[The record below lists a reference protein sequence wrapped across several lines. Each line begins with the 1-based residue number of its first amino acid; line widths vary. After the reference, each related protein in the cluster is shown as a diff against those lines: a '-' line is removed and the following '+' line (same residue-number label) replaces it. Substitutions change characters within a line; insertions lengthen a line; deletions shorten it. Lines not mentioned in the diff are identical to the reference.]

1 MAKASHSGEWPQ
13 MRIAVLAAASVRYFR
28 QFGIHV
34 KEKHAMRNI
43 MIILFAMSVIA
54 TTSTAH
60 ANNSHGQG
68 YRWLPV
74 SGTGIHYFTT
84 AMIHSQEATT
94 TGFIQRST
102 DIVELDGDIKGR
114 VLYHP
119 MSVFDFVAGTL
130 VNTGHQV
137 FSGTVL
143 GSAPAMIY
151 DDEFR
156 FDVNLATGDT
166 IGKIYLMDPVAGP
179 KVQCE
184 LDVVGTGYTPEGD
197 ATVAYTGRCK
207 LKQ

>member
-1 MAKASHSGEWPQ
+1 MRKFILILITVVVVAS
-13 MRIAVLAAASVRYFR
+13 
-28 QFGIHV
+28 
-34 KEKHAMRNI
+34 
-43 MIILFAMSVIA
+43 
-54 TTSTAH
+54 TSTAR
-60 ANNSHGQG
+60 ADDDRGKG

-74 SGTGIHYFTT
+74 SGTGTHYFTT
-84 AMIHSQEATT
+84 AIIHSREATA
-94 TGFIQRST
+94 TGYIQRST
-102 DIVELDGDIKGR
+102 DIVELDGDLKGR

-119 MSVFDFVAGTL
+119 VSVFDFVAGTL

-143 GSAPAMIY
+143 GSAPVMIY

-156 FDVNLATGDT
+156 FDVDLATGNT
-166 IGKIYLMDPVAGP
+166 IGRIHLMDPMAGP

-184 LDVVGTGYTPEGD
+184 LDVVGTGTTPEGD